1 MTVNTDWT
9 GQDCLTSSTLRTHT
23 TSTTSSTAVCH
34 EKWFCQPNLTGRWQ
48 YYSEREVKEN
58 LESFLDRNAAIVAWL
73 HWLDLPQL
81 LTMYRAEHFL
91 SITTAQPTTYIQYY
105 SNQKCLLETKVNIDK
120 APTLS

>member
-23 TSTTSSTAVCH
+23 TSSTSSTAVCH
-34 EKWFCQPNLTGRWQ
+34 EKWFCQPNLTGQWQ
-48 YYSEREVKEN
+48 YYSEQRLKEN

-81 LTMYRAEHFL
+81 LTMYRGVGPL
-91 SITTAQPTTYIQYY
+91 PPLNISITTVQQ
-105 SNQKCLLETKVNIDK
+105 SNIVQQ
-120 APTLS
+120 